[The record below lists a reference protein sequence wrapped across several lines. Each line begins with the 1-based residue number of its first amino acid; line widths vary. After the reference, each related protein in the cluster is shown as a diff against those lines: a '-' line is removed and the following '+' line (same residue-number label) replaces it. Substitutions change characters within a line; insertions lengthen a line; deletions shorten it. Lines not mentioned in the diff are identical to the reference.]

1 MSCGTKRNLRIGD
14 VDCDGACYLPGPFR
28 GNAPCSRRYDS
39 EFFNTVYPAGP
50 SYGKTGG
57 CPYTKRHIGFL
68 SNRNESLCRTV
79 YIDRNVQKDGPGC
92 KTKRKLKEN
101 VNMNKIPDPILNRG
115 EGVSREKMIIRTSI
129 IGIIANVFLAGFK
142 AVIGLMTNSIA
153 IVLDAVNNIS
163 DAGSSLITIVGTK
176 LAGRE
181 PDKKH
186 PFGYGRIEYLSAMII
201 SVIVLYAGITSF
213 VESVKQIIHPETPDY
228 NTVSLIIVAVAV
240 VVKILLGRYVKG
252 IGVQVNSDSL
262 INSGED
268 ATLDSIISASTL
280 VAAGIFL
287 IFHISLEAWL
297 GAIISVVIIKSGIE
311 MLRDTISQILGERN
325 DAELAKEIHRT
336 VTSFPDVQG
345 AYDLVL
351 NNYGPDT
358 WNGSIHIEVPD
369 TYSADQLDQLI
380 REITMKV
387 HHEHHV
393 ILTAI
398 GVYSINTKDE
408 EVIAAQKKVH
418 EIVFSHEHVRQMH
431 GFYLLKDQ
439 KSMRFD
445 IVISFNAKDRRAV
458 YNEVVA
464 DVQKSFPDYE
474 LQVAMDT
481 DFTEE

>member
-1 MSCGTKRNLRIGD
+1 M
-14 VDCDGACYLPGPFR
+14 
-28 GNAPCSRRYDS
+28 GNIHELESA
-39 EFFNTVYPAGP
+39 N
-50 SYGKTGG
+50 GKE
-57 CPYTKRHIGFL
+57 L
-68 SNRNESLCRTV
+68 
-79 YIDRNVQKDGPGC
+79 
-92 KTKRKLKEN
+92 
-101 VNMNKIPDPILNRG
+101 
-115 EGVSREKMIIRTSI
+115 SREKTIIKTSI

-213 VESVKQIIHPETPDY
+213 VESVKQIIHPETPEY
-228 NTVSLIIVAVAV
+228 NAVSLIIVAVAV
-240 VVKILLGRYVKG
+240 VVKILLGRYVKSVG
-252 IGVQVNSDSL
+252 EKVNSASL

-287 IFHISLEAWL
+287 IFHVSLEAWL
-297 GAIISVVIIKSGIE
+297 GAIISIVIIKSGIE

-325 DAELAKEIHRT
+325 DQELAKGIHQT

-387 HHEHHV
+387 IQEHHV

-398 GVYSINTKDE
+398 GVYSVNTQDA
-408 EVIAAQKKVH
+408 EVIEARERVRS
-418 EIVFSHEHVRQMH
+418 IVLAHEHVRQIH
-431 GFYLLKDQ
+431 GFYLIREQ
-439 KSMRFD
+439 KTMRFD
-445 IVISFNAKDRRAV
+445 IVISFDAKDRRAV
-458 YNEVVA
+458 CNQVVA
-464 DVQKSFPDYE
+464 DVQNAFPDYE

-481 DFTEE
+481 DFAEE

>member
-1 MSCGTKRNLRIGD
+1 M
-14 VDCDGACYLPGPFR
+14 
-28 GNAPCSRRYDS
+28 GNIHELDS
-39 EFFNTVYPAGP
+39 AN
-50 SYGKTGG
+50 GKE
-57 CPYTKRHIGFL
+57 L
-68 SNRNESLCRTV
+68 
-79 YIDRNVQKDGPGC
+79 
-92 KTKRKLKEN
+92 
-101 VNMNKIPDPILNRG
+101 
-115 EGVSREKMIIRTSI
+115 SREKTIIKTSI

-213 VESVKQIIHPETPDY
+213 VESVKQIIHPETPEY
-228 NTVSLIIVAVAV
+228 NAVSLIIVAVAV
-240 VVKILLGRYVKG
+240 VVKILLGRYVKSVG
-252 IGVQVNSDSL
+252 EKVNSDSL

-287 IFHISLEAWL
+287 IFHVSLEAWL
-297 GAIISVVIIKSGIE
+297 GAIISIVIIKSGIE

-325 DAELAKEIHRT
+325 DQELAKGIHQT

-387 HHEHHV
+387 IQEHHV

-398 GVYSINTKDE
+398 GVYSVNTQDA
-408 EVIAAQKKVH
+408 EVIEARERVRS
-418 EIVFSHEHVRQMH
+418 IVLAHEHVRQIH
-431 GFYLLKDQ
+431 GFYLIREQ
-439 KSMRFD
+439 KTMRFD
-445 IVISFNAKDRRAV
+445 IVICFDSNDRRAV
-458 YNEVVA
+458 CNQVVA
-464 DVQKSFPDYE
+464 DVQNAFPDYE

-481 DFTEE
+481 DFAEE

>member
-1 MSCGTKRNLRIGD
+1 MVS
-14 VDCDGACYLPGPFR
+14 
-28 GNAPCSRRYDS
+28 
-39 EFFNTVYPAGP
+39 
-50 SYGKTGG
+50 
-57 CPYTKRHIGFL
+57 
-68 SNRNESLCRTV
+68 
-79 YIDRNVQKDGPGC
+79 
-92 KTKRKLKEN
+92 LKET
-101 VNMNKIPDPILNRG
+101 IQA
-115 EGVSREKMIIRTSI
+115 EGNENSREKTIVRTSLT
-129 IGIIANVFLAGFK
+129 GIIANVFLAAFK
-142 AVIGLMTNSIA
+142 AVIGLMSNSIA

-228 NTVSLIIVAVAV
+228 NAVSLIIVAVAV
-240 VVKILLGRYVKG
+240 AVKVLLGRYVKSV
-252 IGVQVNSDSL
+252 GVKVNSDSL

-268 ATLDSIISASTL
+268 ATLDSVISASTL

-287 IFHISLEAWL
+287 IFHVSLEAWL
-297 GAIISVVIIKSGIE
+297 GAIISLVIIKSGIE
-311 MLRDTISQILGERN
+311 MLRDTVSRILGERN
-325 DAELAKEIHRT
+325 DTELARSIHAT
-336 VTSFPDVQG
+336 VMSFPDVQG

-369 TYSADQLDQLI
+369 TYSADRLDQLI

-387 HHEHHV
+387 LCDHHV

-398 GVYSINTKDE
+398 GVYSVNTQDE
-408 EVIAAQKKVH
+408 EVIRTKEQVRK
-418 EIVFSHEHVRQMH
+418 IVFAHEHVRQMH
-431 GFYLLKDQ
+431 AFYLLKEQ
-439 KSMRFD
+439 KTMRFD
-445 IVISFNAKDRRAV
+445 LVISFDAKDRR
-458 YNEVVA
+458 EVFTSVIA
-464 DVQKSFPDYE
+464 DVKKAFPDYE

>member
-1 MSCGTKRNLRIGD
+1 ME
-14 VDCDGACYLPGPFR
+14 A
-28 GNAPCSRRYDS
+28 
-39 EFFNTVYPAGP
+39 
-50 SYGKTGG
+50 
-57 CPYTKRHIGFL
+57 
-68 SNRNESLCRTV
+68 
-79 YIDRNVQKDGPGC
+79 
-92 KTKRKLKEN
+92 
-101 VNMNKIPDPILNRG
+101 
-115 EGVSREKMIIRTSI
+115 SREKTIVRTSI

-142 AVIGLMTNSIA
+142 AVIGLMTHSIA

-176 LAGRE
+176 LAGKE

-228 NTVSLIIVAVAV
+228 SAVSLIIVAVAV
-240 VVKILLGRYVKG
+240 VVKILLGCYVKSV
-252 IGVQVNSDSL
+252 GVKVHSDSL

-280 VAAGIFL
+280 LAAGIFL
-287 IFHISLEAWL
+287 LFHISLEAWL
-297 GAIISVVIIKSGIE
+297 GAIISIVIIKSGIE
-311 MLRDTISQILGERN
+311 MLRDTISRILGERN
-325 DAELAKEIHRT
+325 DAELAKAIHNT
-336 VTSFPDVQG
+336 VMSFPDVQG

-369 TYSADQLDQLI
+369 TYSADRLDQLI

-387 HHEHHV
+387 LQEHHV

-398 GVYSINTKDE
+398 GVYSVNTKDE
-408 EVIAAQKKVH
+408 AVIQTKRQVQ
-418 EIVFSHEHVRQMH
+418 EIVFAHEHVRQMH

-439 KSMRFD
+439 KTMRFD
-445 IVISFNAKDRRAV
+445 IVISFDANDRRAV
-458 YNEVVA
+458 YTEVVA
-464 DVQKSFPDYE
+464 DVQKAFPDYE

>member
-1 MSCGTKRNLRIGD
+1 MN
-14 VDCDGACYLPGPFR
+14 
-28 GNAPCSRRYDS
+28 NCSETAAQGKSDS
-39 EFFNTVYPAGP
+39 
-50 SYGKTGG
+50 
-57 CPYTKRHIGFL
+57 
-68 SNRNESLCRTV
+68 
-79 YIDRNVQKDGPGC
+79 
-92 KTKRKLKEN
+92 
-101 VNMNKIPDPILNRG
+101 
-115 EGVSREKMIIRTSI
+115 SREKTIVKTSI

-142 AVIGLMTNSIA
+142 AVVGLMTNSIA

-163 DAGSSLITIVGTK
+163 DAGSSLITIIGTK
-176 LAGRE
+176 LAGKE

-201 SVIVLYAGITSF
+201 SLIVLYAGITSL

-228 NTVSLIIVAVAV
+228 NMISLLIVAVAV

-252 IGVQVNSDSL
+252 VGIKVNSDSL

-268 ATLDSIISASTL
+268 ATLDSVISASTL

-297 GAIISVVIIKSGIE
+297 GAIISIVIIKSGLE

-325 DAELAKEIHRT
+325 DVELARGIRQT
-336 VTSFPDVQG
+336 VMSFPEVQG

-358 WNGSIHIEVPD
+358 WNGSVHIEVPD
-369 TYSADQLDQLI
+369 TYSANQIDQLI

-387 HHEHHV
+387 LCDHHV

-398 GVYSINTKDE
+398 GVYSVDTKDA
-408 EVIAAQKKVH
+408 EVIRAKEKVQS
-418 EIVFSHEHVRQMH
+418 IVFDHAFVRQLH
-431 GFYLLKDQ
+431 GFHLDKEN
-439 KSMRFD
+439 KTMRFD
-445 IVISFNAKDRRAV
+445 IVVSFDAKDRRSVYDAV
-458 YNEVVA
+458 VS
-464 DVQKSFPDYE
+464 DVKKAFPDYE